1 MNPNVHDFVNSQPQ
15 ITINYR
21 RPEEPYLPNGHSD
34 RAHDVP
40 VDNGPTVYSQI
51 PHKKKDIAEPNMDP
65 EVHGFANSMVEPI
78 PWPRRKTPYDP
89 NGSHPTAHDVP
100 VSDGPTIYSQV
111 PHKKKDIAEAN
122 MDPEVHGFANSMV
135 EPIAW
140 PRKGS
145 PYDPNGSHPTAHS
158 VPLDDSTTAVALN
171 QMRKKDIANKEVRPD
186 VYVTVHKMVNPTAV
200 WRTNKAPESTYED
213 WWGEG
218 NPPPRTELKP
228 VPCPEELETEP
239 DEATM
244 KAAKIMAEERKRDEA
259 AAKAEEE
266 KEEKAIKAAE
276 EEQKKIDDEEKAA
289 KEEAQAKL

>member
-1 MNPNVHDFVNSQPQ
+1 
-15 ITINYR
+15 
-21 RPEEPYLPNGHSD
+21 
-34 RAHDVP
+34 
-40 VDNGPTVYSQI
+40 
-51 PHKKKDIAEPNMDP
+51 MDP

-78 PWPRRKTPYDP
+78 AWPRSKEPFVP
-89 NGSHPTAHDVP
+89 NGSHPSAHDVP
-100 VSDGPTIYSQV
+100 LSDGPTIYSQV
-111 PHKKKDIAEAN
+111 PRVHKKKDIAEAN

-135 EPIAW
+135 EPVAW
-140 PRKGS
+140 PRS
-145 PYDPNGSHPTAHS
+145 QEPFVPNGSHPSAHV
-158 VPLDDSTTAVALN
+158 VPLEESTTAVALN

-244 KAAKIMAEERKRDEA
+244 KATKIMAEEKKREEA
-259 AAKAEEE
+259 AAKLEEE

-276 EEQKKIDDEEKAA
+276 AEQAKIDEEEKQAREEAA
-289 KEEAQAKL
+289 KLQEELQLQQQQQAQKSAKAPKKEGQES